1 MWIQNKQLEIAK
13 AGSRIQNEQTNLRKP
28 PGKFQT
34 IAHYYP
40 QATAEKAL
48 NKEQESKERTTSTI
62 QKSDVSQ

>member
-1 MWIQNKQLEIAK
+1 VWIQNKQLEIAK

-28 PGKFQT
+28 PGNFQT

-40 QATAEKAL
+40 QAIAEKAL

>member
-1 MWIQNKQLEIAK
+1 MEIAK

-28 PGKFQT
+28 PGNFQT

-40 QATAEKAL
+40 QAIAEKAL

>member
-1 MWIQNKQLEIAK
+1 MCIQNKQLEIAK
-13 AGSRIQNEQTNLRKP
+13 AGSRIQNEQTNLRKL
-28 PGKFQT
+28 PGNFQT

-40 QATAEKAL
+40 QAIAEKAL